1 MGFCATC
8 LLLLAPVAAF
18 PDPFASLTSGE
29 GVALQAPKPASKYS
43 PTITFCLGE
52 IKASFAALDANGD
65 GVLSKAEVGLEL
77 GIAPATKS
85 MAPAAAAVDLATTS
99 SASSATSSDAA
110 PAASAGATASTAAPA
125 APTEVAAVSA
135 AATEAI
141 AAEPASSAVL
151 EASPPPPPPPS
162 PEASLPPPAAAAA
175 TTRDVLVTVPVGVVS
190 GEALLVTSPF
200 GGQLRI
206 TVPAGAPA
214 HPAPPA

>member
-18 PDPFASLTSGE
+18 PNPFASLTSGE
-29 GVALQAPKPASKYS
+29 GVALQAPKPASKYT
-43 PTITFCLGE
+43 PTITFCLGQ

-77 GIAPATKS
+77 GLAPATKS
-85 MAPAAAAVDLATTS
+85 MAPAV
-99 SASSATSSDAA
+99 DAA
-110 PAASAGATASTAAPA
+110 PTASAGATASTAAPA

-175 TTRDVLVTVPVGVVS
+175 TTRDVVITVPVGVVS
-190 GEALLVTSPF
+190 GQALLVTSPY
-200 GGQLRI
+200 GGAKLTI

-214 HPAPPA
+214 RPAQPA

>member
-18 PDPFASLTSGE
+18 PNPFASLTSGE

-43 PTITFCLGE
+43 PAITFCLGE

-77 GIAPATKS
+77 GLAPATKS
-85 MAPAAAAVDLATTS
+85 MAPAV
-99 SASSATSSDAA
+99 DAA

-175 TTRDVLVTVPVGVVS
+175 TTRDVVITVPVGVVS
-190 GEALLVTSPF
+190 GQALLVTSPY
-200 GGQLRI
+200 GGAKLTI

-214 HPAPPA
+214 RPAPPA

>member
-18 PDPFASLTSGE
+18 PNPFASLTSGE

-43 PTITFCLGE
+43 PAITFCLGE

-65 GVLSKAEVGLEL
+65 GVLSKAEVSKAL
-77 GIAPATKS
+77 G
-85 MAPAAAAVDLATTS
+85 LATTS
-99 SASSATSSDAA
+99 SASSATSSDASPTSTAAVDAA

-175 TTRDVLVTVPVGVVS
+175 TTRDVVITVPVGVVS
-190 GEALLVTSPF
+190 GQALLVTSPY
-200 GGQLRI
+200 GGAKLTI

-214 HPAPPA
+214 RPAPPA